1 MFKSGIVIAFLFLIF
16 SIFTAGIAA
25 AQYDSCHVR
34 ISVLTCS
41 PGEELYSTFG
51 HSALRVTDSVQH
63 TDIVYNWGTFDMEQQ
78 GFYIKFMR
86 GKLLYFLSPEKF
98 DDFLYQY
105 QYEQRSVTEQ
115 LLSLSCHEKNDI
127 LKSLAV
133 NMQGNNRFYKYD
145 FLFDNC
151 TTRIRDMV
159 ANNVKKFEVH
169 KEADGKTT
177 FRNMLHHYL
186 DNGGQAWSKL
196 GIDILLGSNIDRP
209 VTKNEMQFLPEYYM
223 AALDESEAAG
233 KKIVSKKQIL
243 FTATVNNATNKYV
256 PLIIFTVV
264 CGLLLVLSFQK
275 SRSFAWLNFTFD
287 KLLVYIT
294 GVVGALLLFMWLGTD
309 HVSCK
314 NNYNLLWALPTNII
328 AAFFMTKNPKWLS
341 TYFRIAAGL
350 SALVLIS
357 WIALPQELNWSL
369 IPLVVLLMVRYYH
382 LSHRF
387 A

>member
-1 MFKSGIVIAFLFLIF
+1 MFKISIVSTFFFIVFIFATGIV
-16 SIFTAGIAA
+16 A
-25 AQYDSCHVR
+25 AQNDNCHVR

-51 HSALRVTDSVQH
+51 HSALRIIDSIQH
-63 TDIVYNWGTFDMEQQ
+63 TDIVYNWGTFDMEQE
-78 GFYIKFMR
+78 GFYLKFMR

-115 LLSLSCHEKNDI
+115 LLTLSCEEKNNI
-127 LKSLAV
+127 LKSLAI

-177 FRNMLHHYL
+177 FRNMLHYYL

-223 AALDESEAAG
+223 AALDESDAAG
-233 KKIVSKKQIL
+233 TKMIGSKQNL
-243 FTATVNNATNKYV
+243 FTALVENATNKYV
-256 PLIIFTVV
+256 PHIIFTVI

-275 SRSFAWLNFTFD
+275 SKGFARLNFIVD
-287 KLLVYIT
+287 KVLVYIT

-309 HVSCK
+309 HLACAD
-314 NNYNLLWALPTNII
+314 NYNLLWALPTNII
-328 AAFFMTKNPKWLS
+328 AAFFMMRNPKWLRA
-341 TYFRIAAGL
+341 YFRIASGL
-350 SALVLIS
+350 SALLLIS
-357 WIALPQELNWSL
+357 WIWLPQELNWSL
-369 IPLVVLLMVRYYH
+369 IPLVVLLLVRYYH
-382 LSHRF
+382 LSHRS
-387 A
+387 